1 MANKMDLVISW
12 EKVAVFVPIETEID
26 SKIAASIEKAMSAD
40 TRPYFEAASY
50 YFETGRDLKKALEW
64 VSKAAEA
71 NTSAYWIL
79 HLQAKIQAKLGDKV
93 AAKASA
99 EKSIALAKEG
109 KNEDYVTL
117 NMKLIQSL

>member
-1 MANKMDLVISW
+1 
-12 EKVAVFVPIETEID
+12 
-26 SKIAASIEKAMSAD
+26 
-40 TRPYFEAASY
+40 
-50 YFETGRDLKKALEW
+50 LEW

-71 NTSAYWIL
+71 NASAYWIL

-117 NMKLIQSL
+117 NLKLIQSL